1 MTADSS
7 IAIGRLARNKT
18 VLLKSRLCRDYPKA
32 HSSDPLISLT
42 DPLDNLELK
51 LRSDN
56 LVHFVYI
63 GLNQRT
69 CSIEMALPGL
79 KNSLVALM

>member
-18 VLLKSRLCRDYPKA
+18 VLLKSIYRNYPKA
-32 HSSDPLISLT
+32 HPSDPLISLT

-51 LRSDN
+51 LQSDN
-56 LVHFVYI
+56 LVHFVYVE
-63 GLNQRT
+63 LNQRT
-69 CSIEMALPGL
+69 RSIEETITF
-79 KNSLVALM
+79 KKCSHC